1 MKNLKAHVVIDI
13 DGKKDKGGNFVITGD
28 IAIIEYPTKEMAER
42 EALDLSQQLTIK
54 EKKERRII
62 AGLVNKTVDDDGD
75 ISYWNDDYLNEYISY
90 GE

>member
-1 MKNLKAHVVIDI
+1 
-13 DGKKDKGGNFVITGD
+13 
-28 IAIIEYPTKEMAER
+28 MAER
-42 EALDLSQQLTIK
+42 EALDLWQHLTIN

-75 ISYWNDDYLNEYISY
+75 ISYWNDDYLNEYISH